1 MTEQQL
7 NTFRSKR
14 REIDHMR
21 HRLDSFVY
29 GGMPSGTQLTGVGVQ
44 HGSRVEQDKLL
55 VVHPASIAVVAA
67 LDKAPLLLS
76 LDDFNNI
83 RGQQLVHHL
92 GAVGGFSPHR
102 DSRKKAKTLHNCP
115 LSMEMTMRSMRLSL
129 GSFFG
134 SNVVFRL

>member
-44 HGSRVEQDKLL
+44 HGSRVEQEAERAERLRTL
-55 VVHPASIAVVAA
+55 YAEQIAAYDADGLQIETEMQA
-67 LDKAPLLLS
+67 LTPDERS
-76 LDDFNNI
+76 VI
-83 RGQQLVHHL
+83 RGYYMDALTVRQLCDCLHFSERHIYRLRAAAIEKL
-92 GAVGGFSPHR
+92 G
-102 DSRKKAKTLHNCP
+102 KT
-115 LSMEMTMRSMRLSL
+115 
-129 GSFFG
+129 G
-134 SNVVFRL
+134 

>member
-44 HGSRVEQDKLL
+44 HGSRVEQEAERAERLRTL
-55 VVHPASIAVVAA
+55 YAAQIAAYDADGLQIETEMQA
-67 LDKAPLLLS
+67 LTPDERS
-76 LDDFNNI
+76 VI
-83 RGQQLVHHL
+83 RGYYMDALTVRQLCDCLH
-92 GAVGGFSPHR
+92 FSERHI
-102 DSRKKAKTLHNCP
+102 
-115 LSMEMTMRSMRLSL
+115 
-129 GSFFG
+129 
-134 SNVVFRL
+134 